1 MFLTH
6 LKRLNTM
13 RKSVFGLAIAGATL
27 AGAMSSAGPAHAIN
41 YVYNNVTYDVT
52 TLTGTFNDLQATLT
66 ASNNALWGN
75 SSLSSSLVDVVKG
88 DLGFPNDIAGDFTRF
103 RGSYFAYDFFTPPFI
118 TSGYVGTYAYDGPG
132 FATSFNS
139 GLTQNLES

>member
-1 MFLTH
+1 
-6 LKRLNTM
+6 M
-13 RKSVFGLAIAGATL
+13 RKSFFGLVVAGATL
-27 AGAMSSAGPAHAIN
+27 AGAMSSAGPANAIN

-75 SSLSSSLVDVVKG
+75 PSLSSGLVDVVKG

-103 RGSYFAYDFFTPPFI
+103 RGPYFAYDSFTPPFI

-132 FATSFNS
+132 PGFATSFNLLPQS
-139 GLTQNLES
+139 IP